1 MVRITTQKSAEAVQQ
16 LLDRVR
22 ITQQL
27 SRSDYLYLTSLILAD
42 TSLNNVD
49 RRRINR
55 LFDNIQTG
63 QLSLVD

>member
-27 SRSDYLYLTSLILAD
+27 SRSDYLYLTSLVLAD